1 MNKSIP
7 VIIFLGPPGAGKGT
21 QASYLSREKL
31 IPKISTGD
39 MLRHAVQDD
48 SELGRKVKGI
58 MSDGGLVDDATM
70 LSLVEDRIYRQDCEN
85 GFILDGYPRNVH
97 QAAQLELVLKPHMQ
111 IRAIEIKV
119 SEDEVIKRVA
129 GRRTCPTC
137 QRIYNIHFHAPKSN
151 EKCDVDG
158 STLFWRNDDSEE
170 VVLKRIS
177 TYRKETV
184 PLIDHYRNK
193 SVLQIINGIQPEKQV
208 ADLIAEL
215 VW

>member
-21 QASYLSREKL
+21 QSSYLSREKS

-48 SELGRKVKGI
+48 SELGRKVKEI
-58 MSDGGLVDDATM
+58 MNDGGLVDDATM
-70 LSLVEDRIYRQDCEN
+70 LRLIEDRIYRQDCEN

-97 QAAQLELVLKPHMQ
+97 QAAQLQNVLKSHMQ
-111 IRAIEIKV
+111 ICAIQIKV
-119 SEDEVIKRVA
+119 SEEEVIKRVA
-129 GRRTCPTC
+129 GRRTCPRC
-137 QRIYNIHFHAPKSN
+137 ERIYNIYFHAAKDN

-158 STLFWRNDDSEE
+158 SKLFRRNDDSEK
-170 VVLKRIS
+170 VVRRRIA

-184 PLIDHYRNK
+184 PLIDHYRNQG
-193 SVLQIINGIQPEKQV
+193 VLQIIDGIQPEKHL
-208 ADLIAEL
+208 ADLIVNL
-215 VW
+215 L

>member
-21 QASYLSREKL
+21 QSSYLSREKS
-31 IPKISTGD
+31 IPRISTGD

-70 LSLVEDRIYRQDCEN
+70 LSLIEDRMYRQDCEN

-97 QAAQLELVLKPHMQ
+97 QAAQLESVLKPYMQ
-111 IRAIEIKV
+111 VRALEIKV
-119 SEDEVIKRVA
+119 SEEEVIKRVA
-129 GRRTCPTC
+129 GRRTCPRC
-137 QRIYNIHFHAPKSN
+137 ERIYNVYFHPPKKN
-151 EKCDVDG
+151 EKCNVDG
-158 STLFWRNDDSEE
+158 SSLFRRNDDTED
-170 VVLKRIS
+170 VVLRRIA

-193 SVLQIINGIQPEKQV
+193 GVLRVIDGIQPEEHL
-208 ADLIAEL
+208 ADLIADL
-215 VW
+215 V